1 MNERVS
7 ALDASLLYLDHP
19 TTPMHVGSVAIFR
32 TPDEGFD
39 HDRLVEIIAQ
49 RIALV
54 PRYRQRI
61 RQVPFG
67 IARPVWVDDSHF
79 DLSYH
84 VRRSALPRPGSREQ
98 LNELVG
104 RLMGRALDKERPLW
118 EMYLIEGLADDHF
131 ALVTKTHQALVDG
144 LAAID
149 LMQVIMDSDPGRR
162 APTGGKWAAQAEPSA
177 VELVSSALTES
188 IVHPAVALEAVK
200 GAASQVLSLA
210 GDIGG
215 RALGI
220 ATSALSLAT
229 PATTTPLNVEIGS
242 SRRLATVDY
251 DLDDFRAMH
260 RALDCSVNDVM
271 LCTLTGALRTWLLG
285 RGASVSS
292 RSHLRA
298 VVPFST
304 ADAGSPVSAFLVDLP
319 TGEPDPIVRL
329 RRINYETSQLKD
341 VAQLLGAEA
350 IINAAG
356 FGPPTLHAL
365 GARLA
370 SRLSSRVYNL
380 AITNVPGPQ
389 DALYLAGSR
398 LMATYPV
405 MPLTKNQAI
414 SIGMT
419 SYDGRVFVAINADFD
434 SVPDLPDLV
443 DGLGEAL
450 EELKQAVK
458 ALGGRR
464 GRAAKPAKR

>member
-19 TTPMHVGSVAIFR
+19 TTPMHVGSVAIFQ
-32 TPDEGFD
+32 TPDDGFD
-39 HDRLVEIIAQ
+39 HAHLVELVSQ
-49 RIALV
+49 RIAFV

-67 IARPVWVDDSHF
+67 IARPVWVDDSNF
-79 DLSYH
+79 DITYH
-84 VRRSALPRPGSREQ
+84 VRRSALPRPGSRDQ

-104 RLMGRALDKERPLW
+104 RLMGRALDKDRPLW
-118 EMYLIEGLADDHF
+118 EMYLIEGVEHQRF

-149 LMQVIMDSDPGRR
+149 LMQVIMDSDPGRHP
-162 APTGGKWAAQAEPSA
+162 PTGGKWSAQPEPSA
-177 VELVSSALTES
+177 IELVSSALTES
-188 IVHPAVALEAVK
+188 IVHPAVAIEAVK
-200 GAASQVLSLA
+200 AGASQVLSLA
-210 GDIGG
+210 GGIGG
-215 RALGI
+215 RVLGI
-220 ATSALSLAT
+220 ASSALSLAT
-229 PATTTPLNVEIGS
+229 PASTTPLNVEIGA
-242 SRRLATVDY
+242 SRRLATVEY
-251 DLDDFRAMH
+251 GLEEFRKLH
-260 RALDCSVNDVM
+260 QTLDCSVNDVL
-271 LCTLTGALRTWLLG
+271 LCTLTGALRIWLLG

-304 ADAGSPVSAFLVDLP
+304 ADAGSPVSAFLIDLP
-319 TGEPDPIVRL
+319 TGEPDPIIRL
-329 RRINYETSQLKD
+329 RRISYETSKLKD
-341 VAQLLGAEA
+341 VAQLLGADA
-350 IINAAG
+350 IISAAG

-389 DALYLAGSR
+389 EPLFLSGSR
-398 LMATYPV
+398 LLATYPV

-414 SIGMT
+414 SIGVT
-419 SYDGRVFVAINADFD
+419 SYDGRVFVAVNADFD
-434 SVPDLPDLV
+434 SVPDLADLV
-443 DGLGEAL
+443 GGLDEAL

-458 ALGGRR
+458 VAGGRR
-464 GRAAKPAKR
+464 GRTAKSAP

>member
-19 TTPMHVGSVAIFR
+19 TTPMHVGSVAIFQ
-32 TPDEGFD
+32 TPDNGFD
-39 HDRLVEIIAQ
+39 HAHLVELVSQ
-49 RIALV
+49 RIAFV

-67 IARPVWVDDSHF
+67 IARPVWVDDSNF
-79 DLSYH
+79 DITYH
-84 VRRSALPRPGSREQ
+84 VRRSALPRPGSRDQ

-104 RLMGRALDKERPLW
+104 RLMGRALDKDRPLW
-118 EMYLIEGLADDHF
+118 EMYLIEGLEDNRF

-162 APTGGKWAAQAEPSA
+162 PPTGGKWSAQPEPTSI
-177 VELVSSALTES
+177 ELVSSALTES

-200 GAASQVLSLA
+200 AGASQVLSLA
-210 GDIGG
+210 GGIGG
-215 RALGI
+215 RVLSI
-220 ATSALSLAT
+220 AASALSLAT
-229 PATTTPLNVEIGS
+229 PVTTTPLNVEIGA
-242 SRRLATVDY
+242 SRRLATVEY
-251 DLDDFRAMH
+251 GLEEFRKLH
-260 RALDCSVNDVM
+260 QTLDCSVNDVL
-271 LCTLTGALRTWLLG
+271 LCTLTGALRIWLLG
-285 RGASVSS
+285 RGSSVSS

-304 ADAGSPVSAFLVDLP
+304 ADAGSPVSAFLIDLP
-319 TGEPDPIVRL
+319 TGEPDPIIRL

-341 VAQLLGAEA
+341 VAQLLGADA
-350 IINAAG
+350 IISAAG

-389 DALYLAGSR
+389 EPLFLSGSR
-398 LMATYPV
+398 LLATYPV

-414 SIGMT
+414 SIGVT
-419 SYDGRVFVAINADFD
+419 SYDGRVFVAVNADCD
-434 SVPDLPDLV
+434 SVPDLADLV
-443 DGLGEAL
+443 GGLDEAL

-458 ALGGRR
+458 VAVGRR
-464 GRAAKPAKR
+464 VRTAKSAP